1 MRISDWSSDV
11 CSSDLC
17 ELGDVA
23 EYRELLGAAA
33 PRRVRHAEVEQA
45 LASLKPGDVIALEDG
60 PRVAV
65 LSVTF
70 RKGSVKAKVVTEAR
84 DVAMVG
90 IADFDPPPRRL
101 GADALPA
108 PSRPDHSNFQVQ
120 LASPLSHT
128 RVPATTTPEQPPG

>member
-33 PRRVRHAEVEQA
+33 PRRVRHAEVEQS

-65 LSVTF
+65 LSVAF
-70 RKGSVKAKVVTEAR
+70 RKGSVKAKVVRSGER
-84 DVAMVG
+84 RVG
-90 IADFDPPPRRL
+90 KECVSTWR
-101 GADALPA
+101 
-108 PSRPDHSNFQVQ
+108 SRW
-120 LASPLSHT
+120 SP
-128 RVPATTTPEQPPG
+128 